1 MKAFVFTSNFESR
14 ERKRQ
19 RERDREKET
28 ERKRERERQRERGGV
43 PGLHAGDL
51 RDARHILLISPST
64 VAHAGAVVEP
74 KDPWRRSWSLATE
87 L

>member
-1 MKAFVFTSNFESR
+1 M
-14 ERKRQ
+14 
-19 RERDREKET
+19 
-28 ERKRERERQRERGGV
+28 
-43 PGLHAGDL
+43 HAGDL

-74 KDPWRRSWSLATE
+74 KDPWRRSWGLATE